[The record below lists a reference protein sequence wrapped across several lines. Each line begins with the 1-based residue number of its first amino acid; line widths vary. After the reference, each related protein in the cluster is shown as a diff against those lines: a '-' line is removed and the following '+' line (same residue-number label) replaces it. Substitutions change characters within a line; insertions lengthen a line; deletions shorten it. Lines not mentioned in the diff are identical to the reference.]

1 MDSSRSIGSSNYQKQ
16 KTFVSKLLSAF
27 DISNSKTRIGV
38 VTYSNDVKVDIPL
51 GSIATL
57 PELQKAVDNL
67 PYHARGT
74 NTGDAIHFVRKV
86 GFVKGVSRPEVA
98 HIMIV
103 LTDGLSMDS
112 EKTRKESSLAH
123 DAGIY
128 VFAIGIGKGV
138 DTVELSAIAS
148 NPDKNFLFHV
158 ENFDALSSI
167 RTLLATRTCEV
178 LPKDEAAPSSGK
190 NLKANYFN
198 ACHLISISNPRDN
211 CQIISIVTNDFFFH
225 FSCTPTE
232 IWTNGHRFCLRCI
245 RHWSSEDP
253 YHQQIHLVH
262 RKKDHYWDGRHLG
275 WSSDSGLSGNDAQW
289 SGSGNILE

>member
-16 KTFVSKLLSAF
+16 KMFVSKLLSAF
-27 DISNSKTRIGV
+27 DISNSNTRIGV

-51 GSIATL
+51 GSISTL
-57 PELQKAVDNL
+57 QELQKAVNNL

-86 GFVKGVSRPEVA
+86 GFVKGVARPEVA

-112 EKTRKESSLAH
+112 EKTRRESSLAH

-138 DTVELSAIAS
+138 DTVELGAIAS

-178 LPKDEAAPSSGK
+178 LPKDEAVSTSGK
-190 NLKANYFN
+190 NLNANYIDAF
-198 ACHLISISNPRDN
+198 HLIRMSNPRN
-211 CQIISIVTNDFFFH
+211 N
-225 FSCTPTE
+225 
-232 IWTNGHRFCLRCI
+232 
-245 RHWSSEDP
+245 
-253 YHQQIHLVH
+253 Y
-262 RKKDHYWDGRHLG
+262 
-275 WSSDSGLSGNDAQW
+275 
-289 SGSGNILE
+289 